1 MDVLMSAEPR
11 RARADEAECPGAHD
25 VREGLAKDLSQE
37 ALGNLVDLN
46 YNHIG
51 RYERGESRPSAHKLR
66 AMPDALRVTT
76 DYLLGGS
83 EDNSLKADINDVD
96 GGTPHKDVAV
106 SRRPW
111 MFERDQVSRVPW
123 MPNKDVLAAL
133 APPAL
138 RSIRASLPKNAAG
151 DMEVGRR
158 RGEIRRARSDG
169 PGAAGYEKEIRE
181 GFPGCLS
188 VPRESKRG
196 YCVDRG

>member
-1 MDVLMSAEPR
+1 
-11 RARADEAECPGAHD
+11 
-25 VREGLAKDLSQE
+25 
-37 ALGNLVDLN
+37 
-46 YNHIG
+46 
-51 RYERGESRPSAHKLR
+51 
-66 AMPDALRVTT
+66 
-76 DYLLGGS
+76 
-83 EDNSLKADINDVD
+83 
-96 GGTPHKDVAV
+96 
-106 SRRPW
+106 
-111 MFERDQVSRVPW
+111 
-123 MPNKDVLAAL
+123 MPNMDVLAAL

-138 RSIRASLPKNAAG
+138 RCIRASLPKNAAG

>member
-111 MFERDQVSRVPW
+111 MFERDQVSRAPW
-123 MPNKDVLAAL
+123 MPNKDVPMSAKTGCREPTGAKRRTRNCWICFAGSRSYRKTRSAL
-133 APPAL
+133 
-138 RSIRASLPKNAAG
+138 
-151 DMEVGRR
+151 
-158 RGEIRRARSDG
+158 
-169 PGAAGYEKEIRE
+169 
-181 GFPGCLS
+181 
-188 VPRESKRG
+188 
-196 YCVDRG
+196 